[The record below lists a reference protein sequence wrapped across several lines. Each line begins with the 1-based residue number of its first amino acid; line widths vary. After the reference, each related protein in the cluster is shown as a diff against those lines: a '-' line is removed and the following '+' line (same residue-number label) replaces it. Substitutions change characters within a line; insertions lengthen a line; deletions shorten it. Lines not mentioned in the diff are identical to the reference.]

1 MSEPSEF
8 MKKLKERT
16 KHISFKGM
24 TFCLAGQFLLPKE
37 GIKMGIENDY
47 GGKVTESVSKK
58 TTYLV
63 VPDGDIDDES
73 AKVKKAKELKVK
85 IIKYE
90 ELKKMMGL
98 DDENL
103 RDL

>member
-1 MSEPSEF
+1 MGEDF
-8 MKKLKERT
+8 MRKLRERT
-16 KHISFKGM
+16 AHISFAGM
-24 TFCLAGQFLLPKE
+24 TFCLSGQFGLPKE
-37 GIKMGIENDY
+37 GIKMGIEGKY

-63 VPDGDIDDES
+63 VPDGEIDEES
-73 AKVKKAKELKVK
+73 AKVKRARELKVK